1 MSLINKTS
9 VVIAKCNE
17 SSSAVCVRWDWVQIP
32 GYINSTVQLSIINT
46 MRIQIPVTRRV
57 KGYTRFV
64 GNPVTRRVK
73 GYTRFV
79 GKYYRYS

>member
-46 MRIQIPVTRRV
+46 MRIQLLVLDHHV
-57 KGYTRFV
+57 V
-64 GNPVTRRVK
+64 
-73 GYTRFV
+73 
-79 GKYYRYS
+79 